1 MALAL
6 AAGGGVGVVKMMV
19 NDNSHILCRD
29 MAVSVLWGSSAHFFF
44 VVALPAG
51 VFGFAVALG
60 FAALA
65 SVTVFV
71 LPAIEL
77 ILPWAC
83 TLLAPCRAAVAPVY
97 HAGRG

>member
-1 MALAL
+1 
-6 AAGGGVGVVKMMV
+6 
-19 NDNSHILCRD
+19 
-29 MAVSVLWGSSAHFFF
+29 
-44 VVALPAG
+44 LPAG